1 MDKHIHKIIKIL
13 CSFYSLTLWDHKEN
27 LKFIDEDFQEITLLE
42 MYNTNVKILLL
53 LSNNSDVNVERK
65 KTVYNN
71 PNDKF

>member
-13 CSFYSLTLWDHKEN
+13 YSFYSLTLWNHKEN